1 MSRSDSGQEHDASL
15 HGKTLQPLAL
25 GEIRPTGWLNQQ
37 LRIQADGLTGHL
49 DEFWPDVARSR
60 WIGGDAEGWERGPY
74 WLDGVVPLA
83 YLLDDEALKAKARH
97 WIDSI
102 LARQQEDGWLG
113 PVLDAEYS
121 YEYDPWPRFVVLKAF
136 TQYYEATADE
146 RIIPAMQRFLR
157 KLASLLEER
166 WLRSWARYRWADLVV
181 SIHWLHERTGESW
194 LLELGETVKEQGF
207 DWRAHFEHFPYR
219 NKSRREEC
227 DLTSHGVNNA
237 MAVKASG
244 VWYRQSNDPE
254 ERTAAT
260 HIISQLDH
268 YHGQATG
275 MFSCDEHLAGR
286 SPSQGSEL
294 CAVVEYMYSLEVLL
308 ATLGE
313 SELADRLESLAFNAL
328 PATMSTDM
336 WAHQYDQQVNQV
348 VCRVAEERPWTSNG
362 PAANIF
368 GLEPNFGCCT
378 ANLHQGWP
386 KFAAHLWMR
395 SPDEGLTAVA
405 YAPCTVRTNLQNV
418 AVELEVVT
426 DYPFDGEINIVV
438 RPQSAIRF
446 PLRLRVPAWAD
457 GATVRV
463 GDGPPQTVEAGTF
476 HTIQRE
482 WGGETPV
489 LLHLPLRTRLRRG
502 FNDSVSL
509 YRGPLLYALKMGE
522 AWRLIAGEPPHG
534 DWEVYPTTHWNYAL
548 ALDTERPE
556 DSARF
561 GPSEGQSSGAQPFS
575 PDGAP
580 TMLRVMGKRLNRW
593 ELDYGAAA
601 PVPPGPVTST
611 EPLEGLILIPYGCTS
626 LRVAEFPLLAE

>member
-1 MSRSDSGQEHDASL
+1 VSL
-15 HGKTLQPLAL
+15 HDRALQPLAL
-25 GEIRPTGWLNQQ
+25 GEIRPAGWLNQQ

-102 LARQQEDGWLG
+102 LSRQQEDGWLG

-146 RIIPAMQRFLR
+146 RIIPAMQRFFR

-194 LLELGETVKEQGF
+194 LLELAETVKEHSF

-227 DLTSHGVNNA
+227 DLSSHGVNNA
-237 MAVKASG
+237 MAVKAPG

-254 ERTAAT
+254 DRAAAT
-260 HIISQLDH
+260 RIISQLDR

-313 SELADRLESLAFNAL
+313 PELADRLESLAFNAL
-328 PATMSTDM
+328 PATMSPDM

-348 VCRVAEERPWTSNG
+348 VCRVADERPWTSNG

-405 YAPCTVRTNLQNV
+405 YAPCTVRANLQNIP
-418 AVELEVVT
+418 VELEVIT
-426 DYPFDGEINIVV
+426 EYPFDGEINIVV
-438 RPQSAIRF
+438 RLQSAICF

-457 GATVRV
+457 GASVRV
-463 GDGPPQTVEAGTF
+463 GDGPPQIVQAGSF
-476 HTIQRE
+476 HTIRRE
-482 WGGETPV
+482 WSGETPV
-489 LLHLPLRTRLRRG
+489 HLHLPLRTRLRRG

-548 ALDTERPE
+548 ALDTEHPE
-556 DSARF
+556 DSTRLDS
-561 GPSEGQSSGAQPFS
+561 SEGKPSGARPFS
-575 PDGAP
+575 PEGAP
-580 TMLRVMGKRLNRW
+580 TMLRVMGKRLSRW
-593 ELDYGAAA
+593 ELGYGAAA
-601 PVPPGPVTST
+601 LVPPGPVTST
-611 EPLEGLILIPYGCTS
+611 EPMEELILIPYGCTS